1 MPAYTPVTAKS
12 HASKRWVRFSSYA
25 FAAQS
30 TLVQLVAAD
39 LPKAVMSLPVAFR
52 PDGEGIMPVAVMSL
66 EPGRNLFV
74 APDGRWIGGYVPS
87 ALRGHPFRLLPT
99 PEGRHVLCVDEES
112 GLIVDGPEGE
122 PILDGAGGLAPAVQ
136 DVARF
141 LAKVEE
147 NRVAT
152 ARACAALLRHGVV
165 RPWPVLAR
173 TEGGDRKVE
182 GLLHVDEAALNGLP
196 ADAFEELR
204 QAGALQVSYCQ
215 MLSAQHLELLG
226 RLAAARARMQ
236 PASAR
241 PLEGVLTSPH
251 EGNLE
256 IDWSAFSQDAGTD
269 RA

>member
-1 MPAYTPVTAKS
+1 MPAYHPVSAER
-12 HASKRWVRFSSYA
+12 HASKRWVRYRSYA

-39 LPKAVMSLPVAFR
+39 LPKAIMSLPVAFTSNG
-52 PDGEGIMPVAVMSL
+52 DEIMPVAVMSL

-87 ALRGHPFRLLPT
+87 ALRGYPFRLLST
-99 PEGRHVLCVDEES
+99 PDGRHVLSVDEES

-122 PILDGAGGLAPAVQ
+122 PILDGAGALSPAVQ

-141 LAKVEE
+141 LTKVEE
-147 NRVAT
+147 NRIAT

-173 TEGGDRKVE
+173 TEGGDRQVE
-182 GLLHVDEAALNGLP
+182 GLLHVDEEALNRLP

-204 QAGALQVSYCQ
+204 QAGALLVSYCQ
-215 MLSAQHLELLG
+215 MLSAQHLALLG
-226 RLAAARARMQ
+226 QLAAARARMQ
-236 PASAR
+236 AAKAR
-241 PLEGVLTSPH
+241 PLEGVLTNPN

-256 IDWSAFSQDAGTD
+256 IDWNAFSQDEGTD